1 MARKPLVKKPETF
14 ELMINGLRGNL
25 KIFSGQPFGSKAT
38 FR

>member
-1 MARKPLVKKPETF
+1 MARKPLVKKLETF